1 MAWRETRGA
10 GRHFA
15 YLAACVSLGVAAL
28 VAVAGLGGSVERT
41 VAGSAR
47 ALMGGDVEVR
57 STQPLSAAAET
68 ALRDTAGPAVDRA
81 SVMELVGM
89 ARAGE
94 RSQLVELKAVSP
106 GYPLHGAPVTD
117 PPGPLASLLGEG
129 RVLVHES
136 LLLRLGLAVGD
147 RMRIGDAEVTVSGRI
162 VVEPD
167 RTAGV
172 FSLGPRVLVT
182 AGDLA
187 RTGLVQPGS
196 RVRYRTLLRLAP
208 GGDAQDL
215 RDRLAAAL
223 PDPALRITTFRQ
235 AQPGLRRF
243 WDQLTTYLGLAGLVA
258 LLVGGIGVAVSVGA
272 FVRGKLATIA
282 ILKCLGAEW
291 RRILAVY
298 LVQTGALGLAG
309 SLAGAAL
316 GAALVPIL
324 ARLAGTLM
332 PLPLTPSIAPG
343 AVLRGLAMGLGVT
356 VLAALWPLLEVRRV
370 GAAFILRR
378 DTEPRRPAARERLVA
393 LPIAAGL
400 AALAFWQAGSLKVG
414 ALFVGGFAGG
424 LLLLWGA
431 ARLALRLARRVPRGR
446 GPLAWR
452 QGLANLHRPGSRA
465 GAILVTLGLAV
476 MLVMAVA
483 ILEANLRGD
492 LTTARAQRAPAF
504 FFIDLQPDQVDD
516 FGRIVRE
523 TSGAAP
529 TLIPVVRSRLAAVK
543 GVPVEADRGRRD
555 EQWHLTR
562 QYVLTWAAAPPGDNV
577 VVAGRWW
584 TAEEARR
591 EPLISVEEEIAKS
604 LGVGLGDALT
614 FDVLGVPVTARIAEP
629 PACRLA
635 HVLRELLRDLLAG
648 RAGRRARDLHRH
660 RARESRR
667 RGAGAVAGDVGAP
680 QRDGHPGSR
689 GAGARDRHGGPD
701 RVRGAPGRRRHAPGK
716 PGGDGG
722 RARRHAGGAAL
733 PVRDP
738 EGGGRHARGHRAHV
752 RRGVRAPRRGRRPR
766 RHRAGRRPRRRRGA
780 LRARGA
786 VGVAARHPGRG
797 RAPVR
802 RRGRRRGLPRQLP
815 PPRARAAG
823 RPPRR
828 VKLLSS

>member
-1 MAWRETRGA
+1 MILRMAWRETRGA
-10 GRHFA
+10 GRHFG
-15 YLAACVSLGVAAL
+15 YLAACVALGVAAL

-57 STQPLSAAAET
+57 STQPLSTIAQAT
-68 ALRDTAGPAVDRA
+68 LRDTAGPAVDQTE
-81 SVMELVGM
+81 VKELVGM

-94 RSQLVELKAVSP
+94 RSQLVELKAVGP

-117 PPGPLASLLGEG
+117 PAGPLASLLGDG

-136 LLLRLGLAVGD
+136 LLLRLGLGVGD
-147 RMRIGDAEVTVSGRI
+147 RMRVGEAEVTISGRI

-172 FSLGPRVLVT
+172 FSLGPRVLLT

-196 RVRYRTLLRLAP
+196 RVRYRTLLRLPA
-208 GGDAQDL
+208 GGDAQVL

-223 PDPALRITTFRQ
+223 PDPGLRITTYRQ

-316 GAALVPIL
+316 GAALVPLL

-378 DTEPRRPAARERLVA
+378 DTEPRQPAARERLVA

-424 LLLLWGA
+424 LLLLWA
-431 ARLALRLARRVPRGR
+431 TARLALRLARRMPRGR

-465 GAILVTLGLAV
+465 GVILVALGLAV
-476 MLVMAVA
+476 MLAMAVA

-492 LTTARAQRAPAF
+492 LAAARAQRAPAF
-504 FFIDLQPDQVDD
+504 FFVDVQPDQVDD
-516 FGRIVRE
+516 FARTVRAS
-523 TSGAAP
+523 SGAEP
-529 TLIPVVRSRLAAVK
+529 TLIPVVRSRLTAVK
-543 GVPVEADRGRRD
+543 GAPVEADRGRRD

-591 EPLISVEEEIAKS
+591 EPLISVEEDIAKS

-614 FDVLGVPVTARIAEP
+614 FDVLGVPVTARIQS
-629 PACRLA
+629 
-635 HVLRELLRDLLAG
+635 LRRVDWRTFSANFFVIF
-648 RAGRRARDLHRH
+648 
-660 RARESRR
+660 SP
-667 RGAGAVAGDVGAP
+667 GALDGAP
-680 QRDGHPGSR
+680 
-689 GAGARDRHGGPD
+689 ATYIATARVGPSD
-701 RVRGAPGRRRHAPGK
+701 ETRVQSAVT
-716 PGGDGG
+716 
-722 RARRHAGGAAL
+722 AAL
-733 PVRDP
+733 PNVTTIPVREVLERVTGMVDQIVFAVRLVAAVTLAASLVVVA
-738 EGGGRHARGHRAHV
+738 GALAVTRAERLYQSV
-752 RRGVRAPRRGRRPR
+752 LLKAVGAT
-766 RHRAGRRPRRRRGA
+766 RGA
-780 LRARGA
+780 IARMFA
-786 VGVAARHPGRG
+786 VEYALLGVAAGLAGTALAAVLAAGVGRFVLEVPWAWHPVTLVVGVLLSAVAAVVVGFLGSFRLLG
-797 RAPVR
+797 RAPLAVL
-802 RRGRRRGLPRQLP
+802 RGE
-815 PPRARAAG
+815 
-823 RPPRR
+823 
-828 VKLLSS
+828 

>member
-1 MAWRETRGA
+1 
-10 GRHFA
+10 
-15 YLAACVSLGVAAL
+15 
-28 VAVAGLGGSVERT
+28 
-41 VAGSAR
+41 
-47 ALMGGDVEVR
+47 
-57 STQPLSAAAET
+57 
-68 ALRDTAGPAVDRA
+68 
-81 SVMELVGM
+81 
-89 ARAGE
+89 
-94 RSQLVELKAVSP
+94 
-106 GYPLHGAPVTD
+106 
-117 PPGPLASLLGEG
+117 
-129 RVLVHES
+129 
-136 LLLRLGLAVGD
+136 
-147 RMRIGDAEVTVSGRI
+147 MRIGDAEVTVSGRI

-492 LTTARAQRAPAF
+492 LVAARAQRAPAF

-614 FDVLGVPVTARIAEP
+614 FDVLGVPVTARIESLRRVDWRTFSANFFVIFSP
-629 PACRLA
+629 GALDGAPATYIATARVSPGDEARVQSQVTSALPNVTAIPVREVLERVTGMVDQIVFAVRLVA
-635 HVLRELLRDLLAG
+635 AVTLLASLVVVAG
-648 RAGRRARDLHRH
+648 ALAVTRAERLYQSVLLKAVGAT
-660 RARESRR
+660 
-667 RGAGAVAGDVGAP
+667 RGAIARMFAVEYALLGVAAGLAGTALAAVLAAGVGRFVLEVPWAWQPVTLAAGVLLSAVA
-680 QRDGHPGSR
+680 
-689 GAGARDRHGGPD
+689 
-701 RVRGAPGRRRHAPGK
+701 
-716 PGGDGG
+716 
-722 RARRHAGGAAL
+722 
-733 PVRDP
+733 
-738 EGGGRHARGHRAHV
+738 
-752 RRGVRAPRRGRRPR
+752 
-766 RHRAGRRPRRRRGA
+766 
-780 LRARGA
+780 A
-786 VGVAARHPGRG
+786 VGVGFLGSFRLLG
-797 RAPVR
+797 RAPLAVL
-802 RRGRRRGLPRQLP
+802 RGE
-815 PPRARAAG
+815 
-823 RPPRR
+823 
-828 VKLLSS
+828 